1 MPDLKESQVVRTG
14 KALTADKAV
23 ELVSKWGAYAIHL
36 GSKTT
41 RVFAAKVGIYEGID
55 NPYAVMQA
63 LDAAKFSF
71 YYGDVVSGGRGVLQY
86 AAMMAGPEFDKIVM
100 SGTNP
105 LLRIWYVDKAMN
117 PTIRTIRA
125 TGWSMQYAGCIEGE
139 CTLRGEVRTFSRQR
153 IVRYEV
159 L

>member
-1 MPDLKESQVVRTG
+1 MPDLKEYEVVRTG

-23 ELVSKWGAYAIHL
+23 ELVTKWGAYAIHL

-41 RVFAAKVGIYEGID
+41 RVFAAKVGLYDGVD
-55 NPYAVMQA
+55 NAHNVMAA
-63 LDAAKFSF
+63 LDAVKFSF
-71 YYGDVVSGGRGVLQY
+71 YYGDVVDAGRGVLQY
-86 AAMMAGPEFDKIVM
+86 APTMAGREFDDLVM
-100 SGTNP
+100 SKTNP
-105 LLRIWYVDKAMN
+105 LVRIWYVDKTMF
-117 PTIRTIRA
+117 PTIRTIRL

-139 CTLRGEVRTFSRQR
+139 CTLRNDVRTFSRQR